1 MKRNRQL
8 MITGFLMLFTFI
20 SYGQP
25 VANPNKTSFGLKG
38 GVNLSTIGNEQTN
51 IVFSPDI
58 SVGANAGIFLN
69 IHFGFRNQGSAAG
82 TGWFGIQPELL
93 FSQQGFSVDNQSV
106 NFNYLS
112 LPILA
117 KLYVTKE
124 LNIQAGPYLNY
135 LLSVSPNNVTLGD
148 AEIEITELKGSK
160 DVGLTFGASY
170 ETKLGFL
177 IDVRY
182 NYGLLGIAN
191 NLDFKNQVIAVS
203 VGWKF

>member
-93 FSQQGFSVDNQSV
+93 FSQQGFSLGEESIT
-106 NFNYLS
+106 FNYLC

-117 KLYVTKE
+117 KLYITKE
-124 LNIQAGPYLNY
+124 LNIEAGPYFSYMINT
-135 LLSVSPNNVTLGD
+135 SPNSTLIGD
-148 AEIEITELKGSK
+148 VEIETENLRGSK

-170 ETKLGFL
+170 ETKLGL
-177 IDVRY
+177 LVDVRY
-182 NYGLLGIAN
+182 NYGLSEVAS
-191 NLDFKNQVIAVS
+191 NLMWKNQVIAVS
-203 VGWKF
+203 FGWMF